1 MGWAGPALIRSFRAL
16 KNAGISRGKNLKL
29 LKEKQFLPYN
39 ITIQLS
45 WIRREFIFLLKEI
58 YGFFFQFLINGCILI
73 INWFKYYVQ

>member
-45 WIRREFIFLLKEI
+45 E
-58 YGFFFQFLINGCILI
+58 
-73 INWFKYYVQ
+73 